1 MTFTEVVLTAR
12 KHSNVCYIHRKDIG
26 FEAVKK
32 AKSISNSLGLDLFEH
47 NGFVYE
53 GRSGVRLANEKD
65 MPGIEQRIE
74 SSGGIVRIMANIE
87 TEIAKTG
94 ESPRYTRPNE
104 RKKDAFPPDPRR
116 ENIVFAKDSYGKKHY
131 YYRFEHDSVELFTLN
146 SQKGQFRQVFVQCE
160 GYMLGIGQHHT
171 LEDITKRLKGLE
183 NGVKGEVE
191 RLFNESIADPDR
203 WADSGFA
210 NILGRTDEATTHNA
224 PIREARRL
232 DNEQRDAEY
241 ESKRIA
247 EEQAVKAEYEKAI
260 ITAENALM
268 DKKEVKN
275 TELHSG
281 KSLIMQLF
289 REHESAVPLK
299 TQGWIINSLCA
310 LFYNNDK
317 DSWSYRYNGN
327 PSTVFFDY
335 LKRLLAAVQTKQQYE
350 ELNQSSDCEQF
361 PDRYME
367 AENDDDME
375 I

>member
-1 MTFTEVVLTAR
+1 MEVVLTAR

-53 GRSGVRLANEKD
+53 GRSGVRLVNEKD
-65 MPGIEQRIE
+65 MPGIEQKIE
-74 SSGGIVRIMANIE
+74 SSGGIGRIMANIE
-87 TEIAKTG
+87 AEIAKTG

-160 GYMLGIGQHHT
+160 GYMLGIGQHHM

-191 RLFNESIADPDR
+191 RLFNESIADPLK
-203 WADSGFA
+203 WADPGFA

-224 PIREARRL
+224 PIREAREL
-232 DNEQRDAEY
+232 ENEQRDA
-241 ESKRIA
+241 
-247 EEQAVKAEYEKAI
+247 
-260 ITAENALM
+260 
-268 DKKEVKN
+268 
-275 TELHSG
+275 
-281 KSLIMQLF
+281 
-289 REHESAVPLK
+289 
-299 TQGWIINSLCA
+299 
-310 LFYNNDK
+310 
-317 DSWSYRYNGN
+317 
-327 PSTVFFDY
+327 
-335 LKRLLAAVQTKQQYE
+335 
-350 ELNQSSDCEQF
+350 
-361 PDRYME
+361 
-367 AENDDDME
+367 
-375 I
+375 